1 MTVYQFE
8 PTNRNS
14 DTPRNVTHLRRLFK
28 MQTIK
33 RWMII
38 SLLILAVLPLVACG
52 GSEEEAKEEPFHLEE
67 IEGSDFNLVTLT
79 EKAAERLDIQSEE
92 VREEEVDGSV
102 KMVVHYAAVLYGL
115 NGETWAYV
123 RNPEP
128 DSLKFVRTPITIEYI
143 DGGLAILSDGPDLG
157 THVVTVGAPELF
169 GADTGVGK

>member
-1 MTVYQFE
+1 
-8 PTNRNS
+8 
-14 DTPRNVTHLRRLFK
+14 

-102 KMVVHYAAVLYGL
+102 KMVVPYAAVLYGL